1 MISCG
6 RTVIGMDSVALLNL
20 TVVDA
25 AATTAPFGFDAV
37 AIMVINP
44 AIILRLTVCGKVSYQ
59 PSWRGKCPTNMKR
72 FRYNNNNRNIKTE
85 FVVTRTSSA
94 IVLPKPLLTNMVR
107 TALEH

>member
-44 AIILRLTVCGKVSYQ
+44 AIILRLIVCGKVCYQ
-59 PSWRGKCPTNMKR
+59 QLVWKIPNK
-72 FRYNNNNRNIKTE
+72 YEEIQ
-85 FVVTRTSSA
+85 
-94 IVLPKPLLTNMVR
+94 IQ
-107 TALEH
+107 